1 MKFKFA
7 IIVKQSKEQVWE
19 FLKDPV
25 NLAKWDVNIDRVIP
39 TSTNPVGIG
48 YTFDTI
54 CSAQPGQRKGAK
66 MSYQIIEI
74 EPLHHAKILLV
85 HSRFFKKAVWTL
97 SLEATGEGTIVGCTV
112 DLSFLFKYL
121 YLAPVLLFSKRGKQL
136 TNLERFEEAL
146 EKKII
151 ASYQIETKEE

>member
-1 MKFKFA
+1 MKFKSV
-7 IIVKQSKEQVWE
+7 ITINQPKERVWE
-19 FLKDPV
+19 FLKNPA

-74 EPLHHAKILLV
+74 EPMHYAKILLV
-85 HSRFFKKAVWTL
+85 HSRLFSRAVWTL
-97 SLEATGEGTIVGCTV
+97 SLEASKEGTKVGCTV
-112 DLSFLFKYL
+112 NLSFRFKYL
-121 YLAPVLLFSKRGKQL
+121 YLAPILRFSKRGKLL
-136 TNLERFEEAL
+136 TNMEKFGEAL
-146 EKKII
+146 ESMI
-151 ASYQIETKEE
+151 TV